1 MRSTTLDPTLI
12 DQVKSLLNDKNLPI
26 GIVAHTNPDGDA
38 IGSSLG
44 MFEYLK
50 QKGFKHV
57 HVITPN
63 EYPSFLHWM
72 PNNDQITVATKAPG
86 EAKKMIREA
95 AVLFC
100 LDFNGLSR
108 TDQLE
113 KSISGSPAKKIMID
127 HHPQPGEGF
136 DLVISDVM
144 ASSTSELIYD
154 LIAAMGDEKLINQK
168 IAQCLLAGIIT
179 DTGSFSYSCNQ
190 PKTYRIA
197 AKLVE
202 TGLDA
207 QKIHRLIYN
216 TYSADRLR
224 LLGYC
229 LSEKLVVLPEH
240 QAAYISLTQEELDRF
255 NHQVGDTEGIVNYAM
270 SIKNIML
277 AALFIEKSDHVK
289 ISFRSE
295 NNWNVNLLAREYF
308 NGGGHKNAAGGKS
321 FEPLKDTLLHF
332 ESLVKKEVI
341 LTLSTEEDEH
351 QK

>member
-1 MRSTTLDPTLI
+1 MRSNTLDPTLI

-50 QKGFKHV
+50 KKGFERV
-57 HVITPN
+57 FVITPN
-63 EYPSFLHWM
+63 EYPSFLQWM
-72 PNNDQITVATKAPG
+72 PNNEKVTVATKAPELAKKLIS
-86 EAKKMIREA
+86 EAK
-95 AVLFC
+95 VLFC

-108 TDQLE
+108 TNGLE
-113 KSISGSPAKKIMID
+113 KPIAGSAAKKIMID
-127 HHPQPGEGF
+127 HHPQPEEGF
-136 DLVISDVM
+136 DIVISDVL
-144 ASSTSELIYD
+144 ASSTSELVYEFIEG
-154 LIAAMGDEKLINQK
+154 MGDEKIINLEM
-168 IAQCLLAGIIT
+168 AECLLAGIVT

-202 TGLDA
+202 TGVDA

-229 LSEKLVVLPEH
+229 LSEKLVVFPKH
-240 QAAYISLTQEELDRF
+240 QAAYISLTQDELDRF
-255 NHQVGDTEGIVNYAM
+255 NHQEGDTEGIVNYAL
-270 SIKNIML
+270 SIENIML

-321 FEPLKDTLLHF
+321 FESLKDTLLHF

-341 LTLSTEEDEH
+341 STLSKDDAH
-351 QK
+351 